1 MADLSKARD
10 NTIPVTFELPDGD
23 TVDLITWDFVLK
35 KLDEELAEAFALI
48 SDNNTQL
55 GRIDARIDE
64 WLAEQ
69 GEG

>member
-1 MADLSKARD
+1 MAARD

-35 KLDEELAEAFALI
+35 KLEEEMAETLAYL
-48 SDNNTQL
+48 SDNNDQL
-55 GRIDARIDE
+55 TRIENRIDE

-69 GEG
+69 EGS

>member
-1 MADLSKARD
+1 MAARD

-35 KLDEELAEAFALI
+35 KLDEEMAETLAYIA
-48 SDNNTQL
+48 DNNVQL
-55 GRIDARIDE
+55 KRIEDRIDE

-69 GEG
+69 EGS

>member
-1 MADLSKARD
+1 MAARD

-35 KLDEELAEAFALI
+35 KLDEEMAETLAYLLN
-48 SDNNTQL
+48 NNTQL
-55 GRIDARIDE
+55 TRIENRIDE

-69 GEG
+69 EGS

>member
-1 MADLSKARD
+1 MAARD

-35 KLDEELAEAFALI
+35 KLDEEMAETLAYLT
-48 SDNNTQL
+48 DNNTQL
-55 GRIDARIDE
+55 RRIENRIDE

-69 GEG
+69 EGS

>member
-1 MADLSKARD
+1 MAARD

-35 KLDEELAEAFALI
+35 KLEEEMAETLAYL

-55 GRIDARIDE
+55 SRIDARIDE

>member
-1 MADLSKARD
+1 MAARD

-35 KLDEELAEAFALI
+35 KLEEEMAETLAYLT
-48 SDNNTQL
+48 DNNTQL
-55 GRIDARIDE
+55 RRIESRIDE

-69 GEG
+69 EGS

>member
-1 MADLSKARD
+1 MAARD

-35 KLDEELAEAFALI
+35 KLDEEMAETLAYIA
-48 SDNNTQL
+48 DNNVQL
-55 GRIDARIDE
+55 KRIEDRIDE

-69 GEG
+69 EGI

>member
-35 KLDEELAEAFALI
+35 KLDEELAETFELI

-55 GRIDARIDE
+55 GRIETRIDE

>member
-1 MADLSKARD
+1 MAARD

-35 KLDEELAEAFALI
+35 KLDEEMAETLAYLT
-48 SDNNTQL
+48 DNNTQL
-55 GRIDARIDE
+55 RRIEARIDE

-69 GEG
+69 EGS

>member
-1 MADLSKARD
+1 MAARD

-35 KLDEELAEAFALI
+35 KLDEEMAETLAYLT
-48 SDNNTQL
+48 DNNTQL
-55 GRIDARIDE
+55 RRIETRIDE

-69 GEG
+69 EGS

>member
-1 MADLSKARD
+1 MAARD

-35 KLDEELAEAFALI
+35 KLDEEMAETLAYLT
-48 SDNNTQL
+48 DNNDQL
-55 GRIDARIDE
+55 TRIENRIDE

-69 GEG
+69 EGS

>member
-1 MADLSKARD
+1 MAARD

-35 KLDEELAEAFALI
+35 KLDEEMAETLAYL
-48 SDNNTQL
+48 SDNNDQL
-55 GRIDARIDE
+55 TRIENRIDE

-69 GEG
+69 EGS

>member
-1 MADLSKARD
+1 MAARD

-35 KLDEELAEAFALI
+35 KLDEEMAETLAYL
-48 SDNNTQL
+48 SDNNEQL
-55 GRIDARIDE
+55 ARIENRVDE

-69 GEG
+69 EGS

>member
-1 MADLSKARD
+1 MAARD

-35 KLDEELAEAFALI
+35 KLDEEMAETLAYL
-48 SDNNTQL
+48 SNNNTQL
-55 GRIDARIDE
+55 TRIENRIDE

-69 GEG
+69 EGS

>member
-1 MADLSKARD
+1 MAARD

-35 KLDEELAEAFALI
+35 KLDEEMAETLAYLT
-48 SDNNTQL
+48 DNNIQL
-55 GRIDARIDE
+55 RRIENRIDE

-69 GEG
+69 EGS